1 MIRMHPSSPR
11 SEEESR
17 MPWMGAEGW
26 RVDPSPA
33 AKKEL
38 EQKSIKGKKK
48 KERKKLEAG
57 CKAERGIWLLW
68 SQEPAPHRRTLC
80 YFPPLRVEKAI
91 CGSGKRALN
100 LPKAVTHRPA
110 EVPLQRGAP
119 AGHRRPALATSAKKA
134 SEEEEKTTLQK
145 KPLAAPK
152 QPVSLH

>member
-1 MIRMHPSSPR
+1 
-11 SEEESR
+11 

-26 RVDPSPA
+26 RVDPCPA